1 LEESSL
7 AREIVCLRKKNGPTL
22 RCEHISANE
31 DSFRKV
37 TQFDSMTRMS
47 FTRAS
52 SRGEDELILVESVN
66 DFTPPHV
73 YQKGREVDVHEIGY
87 RNSQI
92 QHDKLKGD

>member
-1 LEESSL
+1 MSSQEKWTN
-7 AREIVCLRKKNGPTL
+7 ASLRAHLGERGFIQEGDTVRFYDKDEFHT
-22 RCEHISANE
+22 
-31 DSFRKV
+31 SFV
-37 TQFDSMTRMS
+37 
-47 FTRAS
+47 
-52 SRGEDELILVESVN
+52 RGEDELILVESVN